1 MSDPKTSKNDE
12 GAFEPFACNEVP
24 WTEFSKGEKF
34 GIRYKHLSS
43 FAGATQVGV
52 SLEEIEPGKQ
62 GCPFHFHLREEEQL
76 FILSGALTLRLG
88 TKRYSLKAGDY
99 VCFPA
104 GQQVGHA
111 IINESDKPCRY
122 LIIGPSDPDE
132 VCVYPDSG
140 RVSVRRLGEGY
151 RMSETMDYWEGEDVD

>member
-1 MSDPKTSKNDE
+1 MSDKQTRKNDE
-12 GAFEPFACNEVP
+12 GAFEPFACSDVP
-24 WTEFSKGEKF
+24 WTEFSKGSKF
-34 GIRYKHLSS
+34 GMRYKHLSS
-43 FAGATQVGV
+43 YAGASQFGV

-62 GCPFHFHLREEEQL
+62 GCPFHYHLREEEQL
-76 FILSGALTLRLG
+76 FILSGELTLRLG
-88 TKRYSLKAGDY
+88 SRRYALKAGDY

-111 IINESDKPCRY
+111 IINESDKTCRY
-122 LIIGPSDPDE
+122 LIMGPNDPDE

-151 RMSETMDYWEGEDVD
+151 DMKKTLDYWAGEIID